1 MHSTQENHATTTPHL
16 RQLQRNS
23 GRLFGRQSLPMVLA
37 LGSVLAG
44 GAMAQPSLTLSSAAG
59 AAGGTTAL
67 NLALSSPSS
76 TSLAGL
82 QWTMSY
88 PAGSVSA
95 IKVTAGSSA
104 AAAGKTVSCAGGATA
119 YTCVVSGA
127 DGNAI
132 SNGAVAS
139 VAVTLSSSANSAP
152 ITLADGLASSPT
164 GDLISV
170 STTGGGVQA
179 SAATAVT
186 VTGVSCS
193 SASLSS
199 SGSATCSVT
208 LSGAAGAG
216 GAIVALASSSAAL
229 TVPASI
235 TVPQNAATASFVAKT
250 AAIAANSNATLTA
263 SLNGASASTSIA
275 LIAPTTALKVTAVR
289 CDTSSLLPLRY
300 TNCLVFL
307 SSVAG
312 AGGATVTLA
321 SSSAAL
327 TAPASVT
334 IAQGAGSTSFTIKT
348 GAFTANSTANLT
360 ASLNGSSASTSIS
373 LIASTV
379 VTAVHCNM
387 NSLLPS
393 SYTNCLVFLSSVAG
407 AGGATVTLA
416 SSSAAL
422 TAPASVTIAQGAGS
436 TSFTIKTGAFTA
448 NSTATLTASLNGS
461 SASASISLITTAPT
475 RVWSLSCPVTSISS
489 WARATCVVSLSA
501 AAPAGGAP
509 VAITVTPT
517 GAGVTAPASVTVSA
531 GSKSAFVGIAAGAIS
546 SSQSVTVT
554 ASLNGS
560 SVKTTLS
567 ALSSTA
573 SATPLAKRGASE
585 AAVAPA
591 AFQNSAFFCDAKSLP
606 GGHRTSCELRLDSPG
621 AAADSVVFLSS
632 TSEKLKSP
640 AALMLRAGQRR
651 AGFEI
656 AAAADAAGE
665 LAALSASLG
674 GSVVQTDLTLSPM
687 AAPPLSAPEAIS
699 GSPAAAVRFQVAA
712 DQALTLAAAG
722 LPKGASFD
730 PETGIVEWLP
740 SADSLGSYDV
750 TFTATGPGGSSSA
763 ATRITIGTAAPAPI
777 RRALSPRPAAPVI
790 LTVARDNGM
799 QAVAFREGAAD
810 PAALPNPDFRGQPA
824 VAGDLLSVWVSGIR
838 CDPNG
843 SEAMPTLRFGDQYA
857 LAKSLTPHS
866 DAAGVCLVT
875 VEVPAGIAPGQTPVR
890 LEVSGPQGT
899 LSSNTASVAVEN

>member
-1 MHSTQENHATTTPHL
+1 
-16 RQLQRNS
+16 
-23 GRLFGRQSLPMVLA
+23 
-37 LGSVLAG
+37 
-44 GAMAQPSLTLSSAAG
+44 
-59 AAGGTTAL
+59 
-67 NLALSSPSS
+67 
-76 TSLAGL
+76 
-82 QWTMSY
+82 
-88 PAGSVSA
+88 
-95 IKVTAGSSA
+95 
-104 AAAGKTVSCAGGATA
+104 
-119 YTCVVSGA
+119 
-127 DGNAI
+127 
-132 SNGAVAS
+132 
-139 VAVTLSSSANSAP
+139 
-152 ITLADGLASSPT
+152 
-164 GDLISV
+164 
-170 STTGGGVQA
+170 
-179 SAATAVT
+179 
-186 VTGVSCS
+186 
-193 SASLSS
+193 
-199 SGSATCSVT
+199 
-208 LSGAAGAG
+208 
-216 GAIVALASSSAAL
+216 
-229 TVPASI
+229 
-235 TVPQNAATASFVAKT
+235 
-250 AAIAANSNATLTA
+250 
-263 SLNGASASTSIA
+263 
-275 LIAPTTALKVTAVR
+275 
-289 CDTSSLLPLRY
+289 
-300 TNCLVFL
+300 
-307 SSVAG
+307 
-312 AGGATVTLA
+312 
-321 SSSAAL
+321 
-327 TAPASVT
+327 
-334 IAQGAGSTSFTIKT
+334 
-348 GAFTANSTANLT
+348 
-360 ASLNGSSASTSIS
+360 
-373 LIASTV
+373 
-379 VTAVHCNM
+379 
-387 NSLLPS
+387 
-393 SYTNCLVFLSSVAG
+393 
-407 AGGATVTLA
+407 
-416 SSSAAL
+416 
-422 TAPASVTIAQGAGS
+422 
-436 TSFTIKTGAFTA
+436 
-448 NSTATLTASLNGS
+448 
-461 SASASISLITTAPT
+461 
-475 RVWSLSCPVTSISS
+475 
-489 WARATCVVSLSA
+489 
-501 AAPAGGAP
+501 
-509 VAITVTPT
+509 
-517 GAGVTAPASVTVSA
+517 VTAPASVTVSA
-531 GSKSAFVGIAAGAIS
+531 GSKSAFVGIAAGAIP

-560 SVKTTLS
+560 SAKTTLS

-573 SATPLAKRGASE
+573 SATPLAKRGVSE

-656 AAAADAAGE
+656 AAAADAVGE

-674 GSVVQTDLTLSPM
+674 GSALQTDLTLSPM